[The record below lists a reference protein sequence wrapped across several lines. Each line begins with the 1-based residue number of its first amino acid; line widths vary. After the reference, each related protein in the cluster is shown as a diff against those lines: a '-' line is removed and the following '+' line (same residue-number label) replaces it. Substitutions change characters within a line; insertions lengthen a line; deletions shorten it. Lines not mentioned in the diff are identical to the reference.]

1 MKIAL
6 IQMTSGIDP
15 AQNAAHLGAQIAEAA
30 SNGAKIV
37 FTPEM
42 SGRIDSNRDRARATI
57 CSEADDPFLAA
68 MILAAKQYD
77 VHLHIGST
85 PVLSETGDGRFANR
99 GVFIA
104 PDGEINARYDKMH
117 LYDVDLP
124 SGESWRESSAY
135 ARGERAVVVQA
146 GAVKIGLGICYD
158 MRFPALFA
166 AQAKAG
172 AHILTMPSAFT
183 VQTGEAHWHILL
195 RARAIENACWV
206 VAAAQT
212 GTHEDGRKTY
222 GHSLVVDPWGV
233 VRLDMGQAPG
243 IGYADIDMDQLND
256 VRTRIPVLAH
266 RREIPPLDVVA

>member
-1 MKIAL
+1 
-6 IQMTSGIDP
+6 MTSGIDP
-15 AQNAAHLGAQIAEAA
+15 AQNAVLLGAQIAEAA
-30 SNGAKIV
+30 SNGAQIV

-42 SGRIDSNRDRARATI
+42 SGRIDSNRERARKTI
-57 CSEADDPFLAA
+57 CSEADDPFLAS
-68 MILAAKQYD
+68 MITAAKKNNVY
-77 VHLHIGST
+77 LHIGST
-85 PVLSETGDGRFANR
+85 PLLSETGDGRFANR
-99 GVFIA
+99 GLLIA
-104 PDGEINARYDKMH
+104 PDGAIKARYNKMH

-135 ARGERAVVVQA
+135 APGERAVVAQA

-166 AQAKAG
+166 AQSQAG

-212 GTHEDGRKTY
+212 GLHEDGRKTY

-233 VRLDMGQAPG
+233 VQLDMGQAPG
-243 IGYADIDMDQLND
+243 IGYADIDIDQLND

-266 RREIPPLDVVA
+266 RRDIPPVDVIA

>member
-15 AQNAAHLGAQIAEAA
+15 AQNAASLGAHIAEAA
-30 SNGAKIV
+30 SKGAQIL

-42 SGRIDSNRDRARATI
+42 SGRIDSNRERARASI
-57 CSEADDPFLAA
+57 CLEADDPFLAS
-68 MILAAKQYD
+68 MIAAAKQNNVY
-77 VHLHIGST
+77 LHIGST
-85 PVLSETGDGRFANR
+85 PLLSEIGDGRFANR
-99 GVFIA
+99 GFLIA
-104 PDGEINARYDKMH
+104 PDGSIKARYDKMH

-135 ARGERAVVVQA
+135 APGERTVVAQA

-195 RARAIENACWV
+195 RARAIENASWV

-233 VRLDMGQAPG
+233 VRLDMGTEPG
-243 IGYADIDMDQLND
+243 IGYAEIDIEQLND
-256 VRTRIPVLAH
+256 VRARIPVLAH
-266 RREIPPLDVVA
+266 RKSIPPVEVIA

>member
-1 MKIAL
+1 VKIAL

-15 AQNAAHLGAQIAEAA
+15 AQNAALLGAQIAEAA
-30 SNGAKIV
+30 SNGAQIV

-42 SGRIDSNRDRARATI
+42 SGRIDSNRERARASMCI
-57 CSEADDPFLAA
+57 EADDPFLAA
-68 MILAAKQYD
+68 MIKAAKHNNVY
-77 VHLHIGST
+77 LHIGST
-85 PVLSETGDGRFANR
+85 PLLFETGDGRFANR
-99 GVFIA
+99 GFLIA
-104 PDGEINARYDKMH
+104 PDGAIKARYDKMH

-124 SGESWRESSAY
+124 SGESWRESSTY
-135 ARGERAVVVQA
+135 APGERAVVVLA

-166 AQAKAG
+166 AQSQAG

-233 VRLDMGQAPG
+233 VQLDMGQAPG
-243 IGYADIDMDQLND
+243 IGYADIDIDQLND

-266 RREIPPLDVVA
+266 RRAIPPVVVIA